1 MPIYALGDLEP
12 SIHESAYIHPDAVII
27 GNVTLGPDAS
37 VWACAVLRGDDGKIV
52 VGEGSNIQDGAV
64 LHCTPLYNTVVGNF
78 CTIGHIAHLEG
89 CRILDRALVGTASVV
104 LHDAEV
110 GEGALVG
117 ANAVVTGGTV
127 VPPGAMA
134 LGIPAKIR
142 EGAADAA
149 EINMGVRSYIDRG
162 RRFRRELRRLD

>member
-1 MPIYALGDLEP
+1 MPIYALGDVEP
-12 SIHESAYIHPDAVII
+12 SIHETAYIHPDAVVI
-27 GNVTLGPDAS
+27 GNVTIGAEAS
-37 VWACAVLRGDDGKIV
+37 VWACAVLRGDDGAIV
-52 VGEGSNIQDGAV
+52 IGPGSNVQDGAV
-64 LHCTPLYNTVVGNF
+64 IHCTPELDTVVGER

-104 LHDAEV
+104 LHEAVV

-142 EGAADAA
+142 EGAADQDD
-149 EINMGVRSYIDRG
+149 INHGVQSYIDRG
-162 RRFRRELRRLD
+162 KRFREELRRLD